1 MKIEKVQNKH
11 LGSELAAE
19 LFIEKSNRFP
29 KNPVG
34 LATGETMRG
43 VYEELAKRN
52 FKPEFEDAFALDEYQ
67 GISKESPNSYWS
79 ELDQNFSQLLS
90 WGGKLHV
97 PGRDDYQGEHGLG
110 DFENAISEKGP
121 ISVQLLGLGTNG
133 HVAFN
138 EPGSEFDSLTRVI
151 ELHSETRLANSR
163 FFSSID
169 EVPKSAVTQG
179 LATIAKAES
188 LLLLVFGDAKKEA
201 LVSALEN
208 PSENTPLASLLDHK
222 DLTLITDLEI

>member
-1 MKIEKVQNKH
+1 MKIEKVPNKH

-43 VYEELAKRN
+43 VYEELARLK
-52 FKPEFEDAFALDEYQ
+52 FSPQFDHAFALDEYQ
-67 GISKESPNSYWS
+67 GISKDSQNSYWS
-79 ELDQNFSQLLS
+79 ELNQNFSQLLS

-97 PGRDDYQGEHGLG
+97 PGRDDYQGEQGLR
-110 DFENAISEKGP
+110 DFEKAISEKGP

-138 EPGSEFDSLTRVI
+138 EPGSEFDSLTRVV
-151 ELHSETRLANSR
+151 ELHDETRLANSR

-169 EVPKSAVTQG
+169 EVPETAVTQG

-188 LLLLVFGDAKKEA
+188 LLLLVFGEAKRHA

-208 PSENTPLASLLDHK
+208 PNENTPLASLLSHK